1 MKRTD
6 VASSLKISN
15 QKPRVNFHLCIL
27 IFEST
32 KEYGCKYFKTS
43 NAQGYSD
50 VVNHAYV
57 IVEISVE
64 FGAC

>member
-6 VASSLKISN
+6 VASSLKISSK
-15 QKPRVNFHLCIL
+15 KPRVNLCIL
-27 IFEST
+27 IFDST
-32 KEYGCKYFKTS
+32 KEYCCKYFKTS
-43 NAQGYSD
+43 NAQEYPH

-57 IVEISVE
+57 IIEISVE